1 MILLKNKSKEWKMK
15 ELNNKNCFLT
25 GAASGIGRSFALALA
40 KEGIN
45 LFITDINMEGLV
57 KVKEEVEALGVKVIA
72 EKCDV
77 SKFEDFDRCA
87 KQFHSKLGDVDL
99 LINNAGI
106 ARGVLLENINLDD
119 WKKVIDVNLWSIIYS
134 LKAFIPKMLERGS
147 GHIVNV
153 ASAAGILGSPEPLS
167 YMASKFGVVGISEGL
182 YGQISRFGIKVSVI
196 IPLYIKTNI
205 FFSGEEAKYPKKL
218 VDGIGEEKLQEIS
231 QSMLE
236 EMYDKAKS
244 PDSVVKKYIAQ
255 IKKDQLYIYDSKG
268 LLSVLAM
275 KGANPKQY
283 EEFLVKLNRD
293 FRTSREAH
301 FSKFGINLDDYL

>member
-1 MILLKNKSKEWKMK
+1 MK

-25 GAASGIGRSFALALA
+25 GAASGIGRSFARALA
-40 KEGIN
+40 KEGMN
-45 LFITDINMEGLV
+45 LFITDINMEGLA
-57 KVKEEVEALGVKVIA
+57 KVKEEVEVLGVKLIT

-87 KQFHSKLGDVDL
+87 KNFHSMLGDVDL

-106 ARGVLLENINLDD
+106 GRGVLLENINLED
-119 WKKVIDVNLWSIIYS
+119 WKQVIDVNLWSIIYS

-153 ASAAGILGSPEPLS
+153 ASAAGIVGASEPLS
-167 YMASKFGVVGISEGL
+167 YIASKFGVVGLSEGL
-182 YGQISRFGIKVSVI
+182 YSQISRSGIKVSVI
-196 IPLYIKTNI
+196 MPFYIKTNI
-205 FFSGEEAKYPKKL
+205 FFSGERAKFPKKL
-218 VDGIGEEKLQEIS
+218 VDGIGEEKLQEIT

-236 EMYDKAKS
+236 EMYDKAKN
-244 PDSVVKKYIAQ
+244 PDRVVKRYIAQ

-275 KGANPKQY
+275 KGSNPTQY
-283 EEFLVKLNRD
+283 EEFLVKLTGD
-293 FRTSREAH
+293 MRTSREEH